1 MKIEVPTM
9 NGYLFDRYSKFAP
22 ADQKIE
28 GKPSRSFPI
37 FVSDVPKDAKNL
49 AVCFY
54 DYDSVPVCGFTWI
67 HWLAATCQSKIF
79 PLILV
84 NIIKILILFKVI
96 TAILVSFCPKIQDR
110 YWARQVLCHQ
120 IRRIIIH

>member
-67 HWLAATCQSKIF
+67 HWLAANLPVKDIPADIS
-79 PLILV
+79 P
-84 NIIKILILFKVI
+84 
-96 TAILVSFCPKIQDR
+96 
-110 YWARQVLCHQ
+110 
-120 IRRIIIH
+120 